1 MTPQERDLVTALL
14 SRLAQHGTQPKDAD
28 ADALIRR
35 AMAQQ
40 PDAPYYLVQTV
51 LVQDMALRNAESR
64 IAELERQLA
73 QAKAAP
79 APQDQPQSSF
89 LAGASRG
96 SVPSAGTGTRSPPG
110 AAPAPVWSQ
119 SGGAGAAA
127 YGAAPPSAVPASAPS
142 LMPGAGSGFLRQAA
156 TTAAG
161 IAGGA
166 LLFQGI
172 QSLFGPHYGG
182 GFLSGMPTQPGISE
196 TVNNYYYEDQG
207 QNAPDTREA
216 DADTGADQD
225 QSYAADQ
232 DMADADFADQDFGSD
247 DSNYDV

>member
-14 SRLAQHGTQPKDAD
+14 SRLEQHGAQPKDAE

-73 QAKAAP
+73 QAKTASP
-79 APQDQPQSSF
+79 PPQQPQGSF
-89 LAGASRG
+89 LAGAGRG
-96 SVPSAGTGTRSPPG
+96 SVPSAGAWTRSPPD

-119 SGGAGAAA
+119 SGGSGAPAYGSAPAGA
-127 YGAAPPSAVPASAPS
+127 APS

-172 QSLFGPHYGG
+172 QSLLGPHYGG

-196 TVNNYYYEDQG
+196 TVNNYYYEEPG
-207 QNAPDTREA
+207 QNAPETRQA
-216 DADTGADQD
+216 DADAG
-225 QSYAADQ
+225 ADQ
-232 DMADADFADQDFGSD
+232 DMADADFADQDFASD
-247 DSNYDV
+247 DSNFDV